1 MKRITL
7 FSDASKIMLLL
18 MAAVFILS
26 ACGPGNSAPLPEKG
40 PVQEENGLQDGT
52 ALLTEEEIAL
62 IHAQSEEVFRAS
74 ATGGGVTAELT
85 ALEPVVLYLGAED
98 GTVSQIYDVYRASF
112 TSPSGVMTERYMVVY
127 YRNAVI
133 GGTEGLTLTADAT
146 IQIGQHIE
154 AGATAQDGGFIIGYK
169 SMTEMEKD
177 VLGSME
183 TSITHSIRKEE
194 KE

>member
-1 MKRITL
+1 MKRKSL
-7 FSDASKIMLLL
+7 FRGAGKIILLL

-26 ACGPGNSAPLPEKG
+26 ACGPGNSAQMPEEA
-40 PVQEENGLQDGT
+40 PAQEENGLQDGT
-52 ALLTEEEIAL
+52 ALLNEEEIAL
-62 IHAQSEEVFRAS
+62 IHTQSEAVFRAS
-74 ATGGGVTAELT
+74 ATGSGVTAELT
-85 ALEPVVLYLGAED
+85 ALEPVVLYLGAEN
-98 GTVSQIYDVYRASF
+98 GMVSQIYDVYCASF
-112 TSPSGVMTERYMVVY
+112 TSPAGVMTERYMVLY

-133 GGTEGLTLTADAT
+133 GGTEELTLTADAT

-154 AGATAQDGGFIIGYK
+154 AGATAQDGGYIIGYK
-169 SMTEMEKD
+169 SMAEMEKD

>member
-1 MKRITL
+1 MKRKSL
-7 FSDASKIMLLL
+7 FRDAGKIILLL

-26 ACGPGNSAPLPEKG
+26 ACGPGNSEQMPEEAPA
-40 PVQEENGLQDGT
+40 QEENGLQDGT
-52 ALLTEEEIAL
+52 ALLNEEEIAL
-62 IHAQSEEVFRAS
+62 IHTQSEAVFRAS
-74 ATGGGVTAELT
+74 ATGSGVTAELT
-85 ALEPVVLYLGAED
+85 ALEPVVLYLGAEN
-98 GTVSQIYDVYRASF
+98 GTVSQIYDVYCASF
-112 TSPSGVMTERYMVVY
+112 TSPAGVMTERYMVLY

-133 GGTEGLTLTADAT
+133 GGTEELTLTADAT

-154 AGATAQDGGFIIGYK
+154 AGATVQDGGYIIGYK
-169 SMTEMEKD
+169 SMAEMEKD